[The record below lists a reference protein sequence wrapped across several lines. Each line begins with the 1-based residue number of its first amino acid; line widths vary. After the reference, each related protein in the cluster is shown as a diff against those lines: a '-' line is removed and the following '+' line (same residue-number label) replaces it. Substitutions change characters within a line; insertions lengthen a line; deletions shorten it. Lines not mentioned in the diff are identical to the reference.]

1 MIYDTIKEVC
11 KEKGVSIASVEKKA
25 NLSNG
30 TISKWNKSSPTVDKL
45 QAVAVVLKVKIEK
58 LLKEEEY
65 DTAIQTALHSTRGRR
80 NPYGK

>member
-1 MIYDTIKEVC
+1 MIYDTIKELC

-65 DTAIQTALHSTRGRR
+65 DTAIQTALHSARGRR

>member
-58 LLKEEEY
+58 LLKEEED
-65 DTAIQTALHSTRGRR
+65 DTAIQTALHSARGRR

>member
-11 KEKGVSIASVEKKA
+11 KEKGITIASVEKKA

-58 LLKEEEY
+58 LL
-65 DTAIQTALHSTRGRR
+65 
-80 NPYGK
+80 